1 MVYWNYM
8 KEDSLKKLF
17 GNEIKN
23 KELEKLLRECNIEHE
38 SVNIDSMDGE
48 GLSLKYNIKS
58 LPTLLVTDNEGNL
71 LRKLSGMVSKEKLLK
86 FIYQ

>member
-1 MVYWNYM
+1 MQKRRKQM
-8 KEDSLKKLF
+8 KV
-17 GNEIKN
+17 IKIYADWCGPCT
-23 KELEKLLRECNIEHE
+23 ELEKLLKECNIEHE

>member
-1 MVYWNYM
+1 MQKRRKQM
-8 KEDSLKKLF
+8 KV
-17 GNEIKN
+17 IKIYADWCGPC
-23 KELEKLLRECNIEHE
+23 KEIEHE

-58 LPTLLVTDNEGNL
+58 LPTLLITDNEGNL

>member
-1 MVYWNYM
+1 MQKRRKQMKVIKVYADWC
-8 KEDSLKKLF
+8 
-17 GNEIKN
+17 GPCR
-23 KELEKLLRECNIEHE
+23 ELEKLLKECNIEHE

-58 LPTLLVTDNEGNL
+58 LPTLLVTDDEGNL
-71 LRKLSGMVSKEKLLK
+71 LRKLSGMVPKEKLVK

>member
-1 MVYWNYM
+1 M
-8 KEDSLKKLF
+8 KV
-17 GNEIKN
+17 IKIYADWCGPC

-58 LPTLLVTDNEGNL
+58 LPTLLVTDDEGNL
-71 LRKLSGMVSKEKLLK
+71 LREIIWNGTKREISKIYLSIIVVYG
-86 FIYQ
+86 IN